1 MCDYFEIAIRTKVS
15 LNRYSNRW
23 NLGLAHLAAIS
34 LNKHS
39 YSCLNLMSESTPFLP
54 DDFKYSTSVSSC
66 VNEIRLRFLKNV
78 YSILLFQLTLT
89 FSFGLYVYNSHDL
102 QLFIISRPWL
112 GILSIVLGLL
122 TCIWLS
128 FAPSSNNEEN
138 EPWYVLSFPQ
148 QLALLIVFTLA
159 ESYAL
164 SLVVVL
170 YKGEVILN
178 AVMVT
183 LFIVIGITTTLL
195 TSNYFQIYDFQKW
208 YYWLNMLLWLMIG
221 FSLSSIFFSFN
232 SNTDLLISW
241 IGVIL
246 FTAYIFV
253 DTQLILRKVL
263 IGEEIKCAMMLYLD
277 IVNLFLYILRILSR
291 NQDD

>member
-1 MCDYFEIAIRTKVS
+1 
-15 LNRYSNRW
+15 
-23 NLGLAHLAAIS
+23 
-34 LNKHS
+34 
-39 YSCLNLMSESTPFLP
+39 MSESTPFLP

-170 YKGEVILN
+170 YL
-178 AVMVT
+178 
-183 LFIVIGITTTLL
+183 
-195 TSNYFQIYDFQKW
+195 
-208 YYWLNMLLWLMIG
+208 
-221 FSLSSIFFSFN
+221 SLIH
-232 SNTDLLISW
+232 I
-241 IGVIL
+241 
-246 FTAYIFV
+246 
-253 DTQLILRKVL
+253 
-263 IGEEIKCAMMLYLD
+263 
-277 IVNLFLYILRILSR
+277 
-291 NQDD
+291 